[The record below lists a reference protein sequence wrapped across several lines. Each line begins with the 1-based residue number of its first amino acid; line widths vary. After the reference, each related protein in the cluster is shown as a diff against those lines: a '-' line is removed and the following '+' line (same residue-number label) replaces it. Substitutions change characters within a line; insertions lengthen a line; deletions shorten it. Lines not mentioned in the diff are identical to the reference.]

1 MPSLRGRASP
11 DYTPSDAN
19 LGQSRDS
26 LMITAFRAF
35 SRSKWAAALLVLI
48 AISFVVVGAQM
59 DVFASLGPKH
69 VIDAGSRSMN
79 EQEYRASFDRV
90 RAQLQEQAGRTITNE
105 DLVAENIPGRFLESQ
120 TQQLGFLNWAW
131 EAGIRPG
138 KELIVKQIREIPA
151 FFNQVTRQF
160 DQQAYE
166 AALAQQ
172 NLTPAMLEQDLR
184 DQYATEHFGAAL
196 QAGTRAP
203 RIYGAILAGQAFET
217 RDGRW
222 FEVTDAMIER
232 PGAPT
237 DAQLNAFIQENAERL
252 RSPEFR
258 MISVVLFSPDP
269 AARTAPIPEERIR
282 ERFEFKKDSLGRP
295 ETRTFVTLTAP
306 SRETAQRIAAALR
319 AGQSPAEAG
328 QANNVRPA
336 EFAGSPRSAVG
347 DPAVA
352 AAVFGLQ
359 PGQVSDPVQA
369 GVGFAVAKVTDIQ
382 APQPAT
388 LESARDQLIQEL
400 REEDARGA
408 TYESVQT
415 FEKARQDGK
424 NLADAARE
432 AGARIVDLPPVTQDG
447 RLPNGQPLNAPEQ
460 VFSTAW
466 GLTKGGE
473 SDVIDAGQGQYFA
486 MRVNDIRPAALPQLD
501 EVREPLTQEWMRRET
516 LRRVSAKAEELA
528 GRVRGG
534 EDIAAV
540 ANSAGATLTTRQRI
554 GRDRAAQ
561 EAVGQGPLQ
570 GLFGQ
575 GKGQVF
581 AQPSSQT
588 AYVVGR
594 VDAIHAADPV
604 VAGPAA
610 ENARTRI
617 AQDLTQGM
625 VESAFAAGAA
635 RTRAKN
641 DPVLARQAIGLT
653 EPATP
658 APAR

>member
-90 RAQLQEQAGRTITNE
+90 RAQLQEQAGRPITNE

-269 AARTAPIPEERIR
+269 ASRTAAIPEQRIR

-306 SRETAQRIAAALR
+306 NRETAQRIATALR
-319 AGQSPAEAG
+319 AGQTPAEAG

-388 LESARDQLIQEL
+388 LESARDQLVQEL

-486 MRVNDIRPAALPQLD
+486 VRVNDIRPAALPQLD

-540 ANSAGATLTTRQRI
+540 ASSAGATLTIRQRI

-561 EAVGQGPLQ
+561 GAVGQGVLQ

-594 VDAIHAADPV
+594 VEAIHAADPV

>member
-1 MPSLRGRASP
+1 
-11 DYTPSDAN
+11 
-19 LGQSRDS
+19 
-26 LMITAFRAF
+26 MITAFRAF

-48 AISFVVVGAQM
+48 AISFVIVGARM
-59 DVFASLGPKH
+59 DVFSNVGPKH

-79 EQEYRASFDRV
+79 EAEFRAAFDRV
-90 RAQLQEQAGRTITNE
+90 RANIQEQAGRPVTNE

-138 KELIVKQIREIPA
+138 KELIVKQIRQIPA
-151 FFNQVTRQF
+151 FFNQVTGQF

-166 AALAQQ
+166 SALAQQ

-196 QAGTRAP
+196 QAGVRAP
-203 RIYGAILAGQAFET
+203 RIYGAVLAGQAFET

-222 FEVTDAMIER
+222 FQVTESMIDR
-232 PGAPT
+232 PAAPT
-237 DAQLNAFIQENAERL
+237 DAQLNAFIQENAARL

-258 MISVVLFSPDP
+258 MVSVVLFSPDA
-269 AARTAPIPEERIR
+269 AARTAPISDDRIR

-306 SRETAQRIAAALR
+306 NRETAQKIAAALR
-319 AGQSPAEAG
+319 AGQSPADAG
-328 QANNVRPA
+328 RANNVRPT
-336 EFAGSPRSAVG
+336 EFAGSPRTAVG

-359 PGQVSDPVQA
+359 TGQVSDPIQA

-388 LESARDQLIQEL
+388 LEGSREQIVQEL
-400 REEDARGA
+400 REEDAKGA
-408 TYESVQT
+408 TYESVQK

-424 NLADAARE
+424 PLADAARE

-486 MRVNDIRPAALPQLD
+486 VRVNDIRPAALPKLE
-501 EVREPLTQEWMRRET
+501 EVRAPLTQEWTRREV

-528 GRVRGG
+528 GQVRGG
-534 EDIAAV
+534 QDIAAV
-540 ANSAGATLTTRQRI
+540 ARSAGATLVSRQRVA
-554 GRDRAAQ
+554 RDRATQ
-561 EAVGQGPLQ
+561 ESVGQGALQ

-575 GKGQVF
+575 SKGQVF
-581 AQPSSQT
+581 AQPSGD
-588 AYVVGR
+588 AGYVVGR
-594 VDAIHAADPV
+594 VDQVHAAEPG

-610 ENARTRI
+610 EAARARI
-617 AQDLTQGM
+617 AQDLAQGLT
-625 VESAFAAGAA
+625 ESAFTAGAA
-635 RTRAKN
+635 RSKAKN
-641 DPVLARQAIGLT
+641 DPALARQALGLPDQ
-653 EPATP
+653 PATP
-658 APAR
+658 APAQSRLRAGTTSRRVTSRPA

>member
-1 MPSLRGRASP
+1 
-11 DYTPSDAN
+11 
-19 LGQSRDS
+19 
-26 LMITAFRAF
+26 MITAFRAF

-48 AISFVVVGAQM
+48 AISFVIVGARM
-59 DVFASLGPKH
+59 DVFANLGPKH

-79 EQEYRASFDRV
+79 EVEFRAAFDRV
-90 RAQLQEQAGRTITNE
+90 RARLQEQAGRPITDE
-105 DLVAENIPGRFLESQ
+105 DLAAENIPGRFLESQ

-138 KELIVKQIREIPA
+138 KELIVKQIRQIPA
-151 FFNQVTRQF
+151 FFNQITGQF

-166 AALAQQ
+166 TALGQQ
-172 NLTPAMLEQDLR
+172 NMTPAMLEQDLR

-196 QAGTRAP
+196 QAGARAP
-203 RIYGAILAGQAFET
+203 RIYGAILAAQAFET

-222 FEVTDAMIER
+222 FEVNESMIER
-232 PGAPT
+232 PAAPT
-237 DAQLNAFIQENAERL
+237 DAQLNAFIQENAARL

-258 MISVVLFSPDP
+258 MVTVVLFSPDP

-306 SRETAQRIAAALR
+306 NRETAQKLAAGLR
-319 AGQSPAEAG
+319 AGQSPADVG
-328 QANNVRPA
+328 RANNVRPA
-336 EFAGSPRSAVG
+336 EFAGSPRTAVG

-359 PGQVSDPVQA
+359 RNQVSDPVQA
-369 GVGFAVAKVTDIQ
+369 GVGFAVAKVTEIQ

-388 LESARDQLIQEL
+388 LESARDQIVQEL
-400 REEDARGA
+400 RDEDAKGA
-408 TYESVQT
+408 TYEGVQKY
-415 FEKARQDGK
+415 EKARQDGR

-432 AGARIVDLPPVTQDG
+432 AGARVVDLPPVTQDG

-460 VFSTAW
+460 VFSAAW
-466 GLTKGGE
+466 NLTKGGE

-486 MRVNDIRPAALPQLD
+486 VRVNDIRPAALPQLD
-501 EVREPLTQEWMRRET
+501 EVRAPLTQEWTRREV
-516 LRRVSAKAEELA
+516 LRRISAKAEELA

-534 EDIAAV
+534 QDIAAV
-540 ANSAGATLTTRQRI
+540 AQSAGASLITRQRV

-561 EAVGQGPLQ
+561 ESVGQGALQ

-575 GKGQVF
+575 SKGQVF
-581 AQPSSQT
+581 SQPSSET

-594 VDAIHAADPV
+594 VDQVHAADPA

-610 ENARTRI
+610 ETARTRI
-617 AQDLTQGM
+617 AQDLTQGL
-625 VESAFAAGAA
+625 VEAAFTAGAK
-635 RTRAKN
+635 RTGAKN
-641 DPVLARQAIGLT
+641 DPALARQALGLPEQAST
-653 EPATP
+653 PTP
-658 APAR
+658 AQ

>member
-1 MPSLRGRASP
+1 
-11 DYTPSDAN
+11 
-19 LGQSRDS
+19 
-26 LMITAFRAF
+26 MITAFRAF
-35 SRSKWAAALLVLI
+35 SRSKWAAVLLVLI

-59 DVFASLGPKH
+59 DVFASMGPKH

-90 RAQLQEQAGRTITNE
+90 RAQLQEQAGRPITNE
-105 DLVAENIPGRFLESQ
+105 ELLAENIPGRFLESQ

-166 AALAQQ
+166 TALAQQ

-184 DQYATEHFGAAL
+184 DQYATEHFGAAV

-203 RIYGAILAGQAFET
+203 RIYGAILAAQAFET

-222 FEVTDAMIER
+222 FEVNDSMIER

-306 SRETAQRIAAALR
+306 NRETAQRIAAALR

-328 QANNVRPA
+328 RANNVRPA
-336 EFAGSPRSAVG
+336 EFAASPRSAVG

-352 AAVFGLQ
+352 AAVFSLQ
-359 PGQVSDPVQA
+359 AGQVSDPVQA

-382 APQPAT
+382 PPQPAT
-388 LESARDQLIQEL
+388 LESAREEIVQEL

-408 TYESVQT
+408 TYEGVQA
-415 FEKARQDGK
+415 FEKARQEGK
-424 NLADAARE
+424 AMADAARE

-473 SDVIDAGQGQYFA
+473 SDVVDAGQGQYFA
-486 MRVNDIRPAALPQLD
+486 VRVNDIRPAALPQLD
-501 EVREPLTQEWMRRET
+501 EVREPLTQEWTRREV

-528 GRVRGG
+528 GRVRAG

-540 ANSAGATLTTRQRI
+540 ARSAGATLTTRQRI

-561 EAVGQGPLQ
+561 EAVGQGVLQ

-588 AYVVGR
+588 GYVVGR
-594 VDAIHAADPV
+594 VDAIHPADPA

-610 ENARTRI
+610 ENARARI

-641 DPVLARQAIGLT
+641 DPVLARQAIGLA

>member
-1 MPSLRGRASP
+1 
-11 DYTPSDAN
+11 
-19 LGQSRDS
+19 
-26 LMITAFRAF
+26 MITAFRAF

-48 AISFVVVGAQM
+48 AISFVIVGARM
-59 DVFASLGPKH
+59 DVFSNLGPKH

-79 EQEYRASFDRV
+79 EAEFRAAFDRV
-90 RAQLQEQAGRTITNE
+90 RANIQEQAGRPVTNE
-105 DLVAENIPGRFLESQ
+105 ELVAENIPGRFLQSQ

-138 KELIVKQIREIPA
+138 KELIVKQIRQIPA
-151 FFNQVTRQF
+151 FFNQVTGQF

-166 AALAQQ
+166 SALAQQ

-196 QAGTRAP
+196 QAGVRAP
-203 RIYGAILAGQAFET
+203 RIYGAVLAGQAFET

-222 FEVTDAMIER
+222 FQVTDAMIER
-232 PGAPT
+232 PAAPT
-237 DAQLNAFIQENAERL
+237 DAQLNAFIQENAARL

-258 MISVVLFSPDP
+258 MVSVVLFSPD
-269 AARTAPIPEERIR
+269 AATRTAAISDDRIR

-306 SRETAQRIAAALR
+306 NRETAQKIAAALR
-319 AGQSPAEAG
+319 AGQSPADAG
-328 QANNVRPA
+328 RANNVRPA
-336 EFAGSPRSAVG
+336 EFAGSPRTAVG

-359 PGQVSDPVQA
+359 KDQVSDPIQA

-388 LESARDQLIQEL
+388 LDSAREQIVQEL
-400 REEDARGA
+400 REEDAKGA
-408 TYESVQT
+408 TYESVQK

-486 MRVNDIRPAALPQLD
+486 VRVNDIRPAALPKLE
-501 EVREPLTQEWMRRET
+501 EVRAPLTQEWTRREVM
-516 LRRVSAKAEELA
+516 RRVSAKAEELA
-528 GRVRGG
+528 GQVRGG
-534 EDIAAV
+534 QDIAAV
-540 ANSAGATLTTRQRI
+540 ARSAGATLVSRQRI
-554 GRDRAAQ
+554 GRDRATQ
-561 EAVGQGPLQ
+561 ESVGQGALQ

-581 AQPSSQT
+581 AQPSD
-588 AYVVGR
+588 AGYVVGR
-594 VDAIHAADPV
+594 VDQVHAAEAS

-610 ENARTRI
+610 EAARARI
-617 AQDLTQGM
+617 AQDLAQGLT
-625 VESAFAAGAA
+625 ESAFTAGAA
-635 RTRAKN
+635 RSKAKN
-641 DPVLARQAIGLT
+641 DPVLARQALGLPDQ
-653 EPATP
+653 PATP
-658 APAR
+658 APAQ